1 MCSGQNYLGLI
12 ENRWNL
18 NRVIV
23 RPKKWRQFFGL
34 FSYSLISILVLTNGV
49 EKYMIDTH
57 RDSTSIERKCIMNL
71 RSELSECEL
80 ATMKC
85 VWDAGEP
92 VTCQQVIE
100 RLRTEYGMDYR
111 DTTVYT
117 FLSNLKAKKFITSKR
132 KGLTYYKAIRSEEE
146 YRNEQLAKTEQFWF
160 GGSSSKLVSA
170 LLQVKEV
177 SKEERE
183 ELKQLID
190 GLDNE

>member
-1 MCSGQNYLGLI
+1 
-12 ENRWNL
+12 
-18 NRVIV
+18 
-23 RPKKWRQFFGL
+23 
-34 FSYSLISILVLTNGV
+34 
-49 EKYMIDTH
+49 MIDAH

-183 ELKQLID
+183 ELKRLID